1 MMNTVIAL
9 ITVIIKATTDTIFS
23 APFKCD
29 QRARRDVTSNF
40 IFCNL
45 TAQCSLHHTRMW
57 LHFTCLNR
65 IFRRKRFTGCWLP
78 RTPWD
83 FDFFVAIFFIVPCK
97 KSKLALDLDVSL
109 NHIFLK
115 HSKCIEHFHR
125 KCFKNFVT
133 LIFHTLYVA
142 SPWTANIFC
151 LVIQFW
157 NPDMLH
163 TVAVYVETSRTEG
176 SLLQVASTSTA
187 TIPSSSATT
196 PITTPAVVWD
206 LLNDFL
212 GDRLQVQFPL
222 LLALLARVVVRVRL
236 QSYPLLCSVHYRIV
250 AEHVTQRSLQH
261 RRLCHSSQC
270 VCRSIDLPASTF

>member
-1 MMNTVIAL
+1 MLAKMSHNWLRTMML
-9 ITVIIKATTDTIFS
+9 ITNPLTTIGPCMARERFCAMQSPFQIRICRIHDEHGYCDDNRDNQSHNRHNFS

-57 LHFTCLNR
+57 HHFTCLSR

-163 TVAVYVETSRTEG
+163 TVAVDVETSRTEG
-176 SLLQVASTSTA
+176 SLLQVASTYEWNSRK
-187 TIPSSSATT
+187 
-196 PITTPAVVWD
+196 
-206 LLNDFL
+206 NK
-212 GDRLQVQFPL
+212 
-222 LLALLARVVVRVRL
+222 
-236 QSYPLLCSVHYRIV
+236 
-250 AEHVTQRSLQH
+250 
-261 RRLCHSSQC
+261 
-270 VCRSIDLPASTF
+270 